1 MGQKGIFRHNWLRR
15 ALTRI
20 VCLWNHTPKGRTLQM
35 DFYWRAFENLP
46 DAFDGY
52 RIVQIT
58 DLHGR
63 MFGNN
68 QQTLIRKVAQQKPNL
83 ILITGDMIEEL
94 YEGQERRAVRAL
106 YKGLQALAPCF
117 AILGNHE
124 VRSEYLSEILSDLS
138 CSRVQLL
145 RNESVL
151 LLRQGGQIRLSGL
164 ETGLASGLRKDAK
177 DPEGIGETLS
187 QMFPKCPQEHI
198 FTVLMAHKP
207 EKIHLYSRH
216 DIDLIFSGHAHGGLM
231 KLGFGQRGL
240 LAPGQGIFPKYVQGT
255 YEKDGTYMIV
265 GRGLGGPRIGI
276 PPEIVTVELH
286 VKKPKG
292 SGKNAV

>member
-1 MGQKGIFRHNWLRR
+1 
-15 ALTRI
+15 
-20 VCLWNHTPKGRTLQM
+20 M

-145 RNESVL
+145 RNESV
-151 LLRQGGQIRLSGL
+151 
-164 ETGLASGLRKDAK
+164 
-177 DPEGIGETLS
+177 
-187 QMFPKCPQEHI
+187 
-198 FTVLMAHKP
+198 
-207 EKIHLYSRH
+207 
-216 DIDLIFSGHAHGGLM
+216 
-231 KLGFGQRGL
+231 
-240 LAPGQGIFPKYVQGT
+240 
-255 YEKDGTYMIV
+255 
-265 GRGLGGPRIGI
+265 
-276 PPEIVTVELH
+276 
-286 VKKPKG
+286 
-292 SGKNAV
+292 

>member
-1 MGQKGIFRHNWLRR
+1 MGQKGMFRHNWLRR
-15 ALTRI
+15 TLTRI
-20 VCLWNHTPKGRTLQM
+20 VCLWNHTPKGRALQM
-35 DFYWRAFENLP
+35 DFYWRAFDNLP
-46 DAFDGY
+46 QAFDGY

-63 MFGNN
+63 MFGRN
-68 QQTLIRKVAQQKPNL
+68 QQELIRKVARQKPNL
-83 ILITGDMIEEL
+83 ILITGDMMDEL

-106 YKGLQALAPCF
+106 YKGLQTLAPCF

-124 VRSEYLSEILSDLS
+124 VRSEYMAEILSDLS

-151 LLRQGGQIRLSGL
+151 LLREGGQIRLSGL
-164 ETGLASGLRKDAK
+164 ETGLTSTLKKDAQ
-177 DPEGIGETLS
+177 DPDRIGQTLEK
-187 QMFPKCPQEHI
+187 MYPQRAQQHI

-207 EKIHLYSRH
+207 EKIHLYSQY

-231 KLGFGQRGL
+231 KLGSDQRGL
-240 LAPGQGIFPKYVQGT
+240 LAPGQGIFPKYVRGT

-286 VKKPKG
+286 SKKAKG
-292 SGKNAV
+292 SANNGI